1 MKTKRFIKDLKRY
14 YRDIDDL
21 VKDLGIKGSDLCK

>member
-21 VKDLGIKGSDLCK
+21 VKDLGGTKN